1 MKRYDLLV
9 RLWMALPRSFRSVYQ
24 KRSGNRSFAALL
36 LPDRMETVQIKAGIA
51 NGMKMRLNVREERSF
66 FLGTYEEDVQKSL
79 LKQVMDG
86 MTVYNVGAHIGFFT
100 LGLCHQVGSKGKV
113 VSFEPN
119 PEARRRLIEHV
130 SLNRIGSRVQIEDSA
145 LSDVDGQAEFSM
157 ALSHTQGRFADLP
170 HVKAGVVVQVPC
182 KRLDTYIKEGGPI
195 PDMVL
200 MDVEHAEG
208 RVLRGMEETIEK
220 HKPIIVLE
228 MHGPDSIK
236 EAWAELRRH
245 NYVLTNLSNSRSV
258 ASIEDIVY
266 GHYLAVYGNF
276 SDQKQS

>member
-1 MKRYDLLV
+1 M
-9 RLWMALPRSFRSVYQ
+9 LPGSLRSVYQ
-24 KRSGNRSFAALL
+24 KLSGDHSLAALI
-36 LPDRMETVQIKAGIA
+36 LPNRTEGTEIKAGFA
-51 NGMKMRLNVREERSF
+51 KGKKMRLNLREERSF

-113 VSFEPN
+113 VSFEPH

-130 SLNRIGSRVQIEDSA
+130 SLNRINDRVQIEENA
-145 LSDVDGQAEFSM
+145 LSDIDGYAEFSI
-157 ALSHTQGRFADLP
+157 ALSNTQGRFADLP
-170 HVKAGVVVQVPC
+170 YVKPGFAIQVPC
-182 KRLDTYIKEGGPI
+182 KRLDTYIREGGPI
-195 PDMVL
+195 PDVVL

-208 RVLRGMEETIEK
+208 RVLRGMEETIK
-220 HKPIIVLE
+220 NHRPIIILE

-236 EAWAELRRH
+236 EAWVELKRH
-245 NYVLTNLSNSRSV
+245 NYILTNLSTSKPV
-258 ASIEDIVY
+258 ATVEDVAY
-266 GHYLAVYGNF
+266 GHYLAVYCNS